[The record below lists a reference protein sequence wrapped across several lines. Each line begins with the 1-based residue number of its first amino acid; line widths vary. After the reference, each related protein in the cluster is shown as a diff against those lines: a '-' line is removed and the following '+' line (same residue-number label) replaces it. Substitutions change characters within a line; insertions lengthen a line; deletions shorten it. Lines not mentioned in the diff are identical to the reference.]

1 MGEQAAAKASGLSDK
16 ASVAA
21 GQAWDAT
28 KSTAAEVSAKA
39 EQLGDQAA
47 AKASEVAGKAG
58 DALNQGVASVKSA
71 VAKNDADKTNT

>member
-1 MGEQAAAKASGLSDK
+1 MAKASELADK

-21 GQAWDAT
+21 DQAWDAT

-39 EQLGDQAA
+39 EQFGDQAA

-58 DALNQGVASVKSA
+58 DALSQGVASVKSA
-71 VAKNDADKTNT
+71 VTKDDTDKTST